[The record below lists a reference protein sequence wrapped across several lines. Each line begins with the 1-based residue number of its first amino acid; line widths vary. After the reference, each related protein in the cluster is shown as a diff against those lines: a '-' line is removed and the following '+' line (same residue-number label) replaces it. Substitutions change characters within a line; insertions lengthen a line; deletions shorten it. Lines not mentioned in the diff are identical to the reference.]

1 MNDGSK
7 KPGLILEVLSKSQT
21 SLEISRTNSME
32 SVPED
37 GGGPGGGGGGG
48 RTDSEDEG
56 GGERV
61 GHYVGRRHS
70 SVSSLLEGLTE
81 DEHSRLAKCM
91 EDILDIVGDNFPE
104 PAVKETIVRYVL
116 ASVFC
121 T

>member
-1 MNDGSK
+1 
-7 KPGLILEVLSKSQT
+7 
-21 SLEISRTNSME
+21 ME

-116 ASVFC
+116 AFVLC
-121 T
+121 TQYSS

>member
-1 MNDGSK
+1 
-7 KPGLILEVLSKSQT
+7 
-21 SLEISRTNSME
+21 ME

-116 ASVFC
+116 AMYYVLIACSSTKTKTKTKAFER
-121 T
+121 